1 MPPPALVFHDI
12 LGTIQEWMS
21 KERTCWR
28 NMQIEVTTNP
38 SAEMIDKLG
47 CRSWSV
53 WEKEPSTFPWNYD
66 EKETC
71 LVLDGKV
78 TVTPNGGEP
87 VTFGKGD
94 LVVFPQG
101 MSCTWNV
108 QETVRKHYKF
118 GN

>member
-1 MPPPALVFHDI
+1 VGSSFFPHYPLPTTTMP
-12 LGTIQEWMS
+12 
-21 KERTCWR
+21 
-28 NMQIEVTTNP
+28 IEVTKNP
-38 SAEMIDKLG
+38 SDDTINQLG
-47 CRSWSV
+47 CRSWPT
-53 WEKEPSTFPWNYD
+53 WEKEPSTFPWHYG

-71 LVLDGKV
+71 LILEGKV

-87 VTFGKGD
+87 VTFGQGD

-118 GN
+118 GE